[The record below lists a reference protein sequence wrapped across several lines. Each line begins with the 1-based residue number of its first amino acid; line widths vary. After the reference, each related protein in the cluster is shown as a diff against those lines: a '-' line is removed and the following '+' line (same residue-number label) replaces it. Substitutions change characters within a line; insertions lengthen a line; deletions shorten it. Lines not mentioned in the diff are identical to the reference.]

1 MMKLNELINVL
12 YNIKVIILLENECA
26 KTIYNGLVDCLKS
39 DDTFK
44 KYKVKLILPTID
56 KDLMILVEEVK

>member
-1 MMKLNELINVL
+1 MKLNELINVL
-12 YNIKVIILLENECA
+12 YNIKVIILLGNGCG

-44 KYKVKLILPTID
+44 KYKVNFVLPTID
-56 KDLMILVEEVK
+56 KDLVIEVEEVK

>member
-1 MMKLNELINVL
+1 MKLNELINVL
-12 YNIKVIILLENECA
+12 YNIKVIILLENECC

-44 KYKVKLILPTID
+44 KYKVKFVLPTID
-56 KDLMILVEEVK
+56 KDLMIVVEEVK